1 MERVLACKRQD
12 TDLVKKSR
20 VKDTQAQV
28 LILQALGHT
37 CGATYFKTRNGSRN
51 GRQSRTPELDQ
62 EIIQPAPWAAE
73 GLRPG
78 LKKKSWKNIER
89 KDLVHIATRG
99 GRDKHKGQAWKSR
112 INLAWSWITA
122 AKKDKLESVPQM
134 HRLLCLAP
142 TAEMPSAALL
152 RAQMVERLNCLTLQS
167 GLYVAPSSIPGGGFG
182 LFTSVLILK
191 GRTVT
196 YYDGVAFILIKQDWE
211 KHKERL
217 GWYKAIGLTSKN
229 CASIAGFTSMDK
241 LPASAGVVSLM
252 NSLSPPQANC
262 KEGCVENKSR
272 PLLVIDRSPVFRV
285 PTVVAARDIEPGT
298 ELFWDYAVS
307 EHGLGDHAVFEQAV
321 RCAVVKLLLLA
332 HRFDK
337 GCPLRA
343 LDPDVLQK
351 ILSAVL
357 S

>member
-1 MERVLACKRQD
+1 MKGWDGENKIKCKQD
-12 TDLVKKSR
+12 LQMSR
-20 VKDTQAQV
+20 SKEGQAQV

-37 CGATYFKTRNGSRN
+37 CGAAWFKSSKGSRN
-51 GRQSRTPELDQ
+51 GRSEQELF
-62 EIIQPAPWAAE
+62 QPAPWVAE
-73 GLRPG
+73 GCRPG
-78 LKKKSWKNIER
+78 SKKKSWKNLKR
-89 KDLVHIATRG
+89 QDLVNIVTHNNKIKNKKRLD
-99 GRDKHKGQAWKSR
+99 RRVD
-112 INLAWSWITA
+112 LAWSWITA
-122 AKKDKLESVPQM
+122 AKKDGLRSVPQM
-134 HRLLCLAP
+134 HRLLNLAP
-142 TAEMPSAALL
+142 TLEMPSSALL
-152 RAQMVERLNCLTLQS
+152 RVQMVDRLKCLTLQT
-167 GLYVAPSSIPGGGFG
+167 GLYVAPSSIPGGGYG
-182 LFTSVLILK
+182 LYTSVFIPK
-191 GRTVT
+191 GKTVT
-196 YYDGVAFILIKQDWE
+196 FYDGVAFVLNKQDWE

-262 KEGCVENKSR
+262 KEGHVENNSR
-272 PLLVIDRSPVFRV
+272 PLLVIDGSPVFRV

-343 LDPDVLQK
+343 LNPDVLQK
-351 ILSAVL
+351 ILSAV
-357 S
+357 SS

>member
-1 MERVLACKRQD
+1 MNGWDGENKIKYKQD
-12 TDLVKKSR
+12 LQKS
-20 VKDTQAQV
+20 KSKEAQAQV

-37 CGATYFKTRNGSRN
+37 CGATYFKTSKGSRN
-51 GRQSRTPELDQ
+51 GRSEQELF
-62 EIIQPAPWAAE
+62 QPAPWAAE

-78 LKKKSWKNIER
+78 SKKKSWKNLTRQE
-89 KDLVHIATRG
+89 LVHIATRG
-99 GRDKHKGQAWKSR
+99 GRDKNKRKALDR
-112 INLAWSWITA
+112 RVDLAWSWITA
-122 AKKDKLESVPQM
+122 AKKDDLRSVPQM
-134 HRLLCLAP
+134 YRLLNLAP
-142 TAEMPSAALL
+142 TFEMPSSALL

-167 GLYVAPSSIPGGGFG
+167 GLYVAPSSIPGGGYG

-196 YYDGVAFILIKQDWE
+196 YYDGVAFVLNKQDWE

-262 KEGCVENKSR
+262 KEGYVENKIR
-272 PLLVIDRSPVFRV
+272 PLLVIDGSSVFRV
-285 PTVVAARDIEPGT
+285 PTVMAARDIEPGT

-321 RCAVVKLLLLA
+321 RCAVVKLLLLG